1 MKRHVIPVV
10 YSNNVIKQCDK
21 ADQYE
26 IL

>member
-10 YSNNVIKQCDK
+10 YSNNVIKKCDK

>member
-1 MKRHVIPVV
+1 MKKHVISVV
-10 YSNNVIKQCDK
+10 NSNNVIKQCDK